1 MTAPSPRDWWL
12 RYEVIHA
19 VVYFDP
25 ECLAALDGLGFRGFW
40 MGYFAGRAAP
50 LGPIGPAPVT
60 AAFFNFHPERARR
73 SLPDA
78 WTRARPTDVW
88 ATRTHAAAQ
97 VLRRV
102 DPGVAATAR
111 ALVPSLRALF
121 NGVPDAGRPLFA
133 ATRATGEPDDPVES
147 LWYWCSCLRE
157 HRGDGHVASL
167 TAAGLDG
174 CEALVL
180 FAASE
185 GLPVDLLRGS
195 RGWSDLRPPEADP
208 SWTARHRRDH
218 AGGPRTSPLDR
229 VDYGRPGRHGDRAR
243 AGGGGCSAVRRPDL
257 RGGGRARRRGHRLSQ
272 SHGSA
277 RSRRRLTRPAGH
289 RHPVLVP
296 WNYRGQELIGVLLG
310 DQHPL
315 LRSRRQQSAE
325 HRDLP

>member
-73 SLPDA
+73 SLLDA

-185 GLPVDLLRGS
+185 GLPVELLRGS
-195 RGWSDLRPPEADP
+195 RGWSDGE
-208 SWTARHRRDH
+208 WTYARQRL
-218 AGGPRTSPLDR
+218 T
-229 VDYGRPGRHGDRAR
+229 
-243 AGGGGCSAVRRPDL
+243 L
-257 RGGGRARRRGHRLSQ
+257 RGLLATDGITQEGLALRRWIESTTDDLAGMVTGRVQGVEAAALFDG
-272 SHGSA
+272 
-277 RSRRRLTRPAGH
+277 LTSVAAAVHVAGVIAYPNPMGLPAPAVG
-289 RHPVLVP
+289 
-296 WNYRGQELIGVLLG
+296 
-310 DQHPL
+310 
-315 LRSRRQQSAE
+315 
-325 HRDLP
+325 